1 MSAPSPPFHAANTEF
16 AYQLHYH
23 LGFRTRR
30 SVPVFRDAQR
40 VELLRTTLEDIFQ
53 RNDYHLLELDIEGC
67 WTRLLLSLRP
77 SHAPSKVVQ
86 TLKANSSRA
95 VFEAFPEVVTEMGR
109 RSLWSRGY
117 YVRGVGDVSDDVVF
131 AYVGRQREHHE
142 VERADS
148 RLLAEYQ
155 DANPERFFD
164 LRPFSHCVAEY
175 NCHLVCCPLR
185 HTPAIDPSIA
195 EELLAY
201 LLRVAHKKTFE
212 VISVAVLDDHIHLFA
227 ALRPDQSPDDL
238 AFAVMNN
245 ASHWIGQRN
254 PGAVKVWDAPG
265 FWMPSAFVRTAGVV
279 TTNVVRG
286 HLQDRKLLG
295 E

>member
-1 MSAPSPPFHAANTEF
+1 M
-16 AYQLHYH
+16 
-23 LGFRTRR
+23 
-30 SVPVFRDAQR
+30 
-40 VELLRTTLEDIFQ
+40 
-53 RNDYHLLELDIEGC
+53 
-67 WTRLLLSLRP
+67 
-77 SHAPSKVVQ
+77 
-86 TLKANSSRA
+86 
-95 VFEAFPEVVTEMGR
+95 
-109 RSLWSRGY
+109 
-117 YVRGVGDVSDDVVF
+117 
-131 AYVGRQREHHE
+131 
-142 VERADS
+142 
-148 RLLAEYQ
+148 
-155 DANPERFFD
+155 
-164 LRPFSHCVAEY
+164 
-175 NCHLVCCPLR
+175 
-185 HTPAIDPSIA
+185 
-195 EELLAY
+195 AY

-212 VISVAVLDDHIHLFA
+212 VISLAVLDDHIHLFA